1 MSELLKLVD
10 SLEVKLKKVVVSL
23 EEKDQINKQLMKEL
37 ALKEEKNKQQE
48 EILVNWQDKYEAL
61 KLTSSML
68 GSEDYKRE
76 TKLKINALIREIDHC
91 ITQLSK

>member
-10 SLEVKLKKVVVSL
+10 SLEVRLHSVVERL
-23 EEKDQINKQLMKEL
+23 EEKDQINKQLMHEL
-37 ALKEEKNKQQE
+37 ALKEEINKQQDAVMVDWE
-48 EILVNWQDKYEAL
+48 EKYEAL

>member
-1 MSELLKLVD
+1 M
-10 SLEVKLKKVVVSL
+10 
-23 EEKDQINKQLMKEL
+23 EEKDQINKQLIAEL
-37 ALKEEKNKQQE
+37 AIKEDKSKQQE
-48 EILVNWQDKYEAL
+48 EILVNWQEKYETL

>member
-10 SLEVKLKKVVVSL
+10 SLEVRLHSVVERL
-23 EEKDQINKQLMKEL
+23 EEKDQINKQLMHEL
-37 ALKEEKNKQQE
+37 ALKEEKNKQQDAVM
-48 EILVNWQDKYEAL
+48 IDWQEKYEAL

>member
-10 SLEVKLKKVVVSL
+10 SLEVRLKKVVVHL
-23 EEKDQINKQLMKEL
+23 EEKDQINKQLMQEL
-37 ALKEEKNKQQE
+37 ALKEAKSKQQE

-91 ITQLSK
+91 IAQLSK

>member
-10 SLEVKLKKVVVSL
+10 SLEVRLLSVIERL
-23 EEKDQINKQLMKEL
+23 EEKVQINKQLTKEL
-37 ALKEEKNKQQE
+37 ALKEEKNKQQDA
-48 EILVNWQDKYEAL
+48 ILVDWEEKYEAL

>member
-10 SLEVKLKKVVVSL
+10 SLEVRLHSVVERL
-23 EEKDQINKQLMKEL
+23 DEKDQINKQLMREL
-37 ALKEEKNKQQE
+37 ALKEEKNKQQDTVLADWKE
-48 EILVNWQDKYEAL
+48 KYEAL

-76 TKLKINALIREIDHC
+76 TKLKINALVREIDHC

>member
-10 SLEVKLKKVVVSL
+10 SLEVRLHSVVERL

-37 ALKEEKNKQQE
+37 ALKEEKNKQQDAIIVDWVE
-48 EILVNWQDKYEAL
+48 KYEAL

-91 ITQLSK
+91 IIQLSK

>member
-10 SLEVKLKKVVVSL
+10 SLEVRLLSVVERL
-23 EEKDQINKQLMKEL
+23 EEKDQINKQLTKEL
-37 ALKEEKNKQQE
+37 ALKEEKNKQQDATLVDWE
-48 EILVNWQDKYEAL
+48 EKYEAL

>member
-1 MSELLKLVD
+1 MSELLELVD
-10 SLEVKLKKVVVSL
+10 SLEVRLLSIVERL
-23 EEKDQINKQLMKEL
+23 EEKDQINKQLTKEL
-37 ALKEEKNKQQE
+37 ALKEEKNKQQGATLVDWE
-48 EILVNWQDKYEAL
+48 EKYEAL

>member
-10 SLEVKLKKVVVSL
+10 SLEVRLKKVVARL
-23 EEKDQINKQLMKEL
+23 EEKDQINKQLMQEL
-37 ALKEEKNKQQE
+37 ATKEANNRQQE
-48 EILVNWQDKYEAL
+48 EILVNWQEKYETL

>member
-10 SLEVKLKKVVVSL
+10 SLEVKLQKVVSRL
-23 EEKDQINKQLMKEL
+23 DEKEQINKQLLAEL
-37 ALKEEKNKQQE
+37 ALKEENIKQQN
-48 EILVNWQDKYEAL
+48 IVLANWQDKYEAL

-76 TKLKINALIREIDHC
+76 TKLKINTLIREIDHC

>member
-10 SLEVKLKKVVVSL
+10 SLEVRLHSVVERLV
-23 EEKDQINKQLMKEL
+23 EKDQINKQLMQEL
-37 ALKEEKNKQQE
+37 ALKEEKNKQQDAVIVDWVE
-48 EILVNWQDKYEAL
+48 KYEAL

>member
-10 SLEVKLKKVVVSL
+10 SLEVRLKKVIVSL

-48 EILVNWQDKYEAL
+48 HILVNWQEKYEAL

>member
-1 MSELLKLVD
+1 M
-10 SLEVKLKKVVVSL
+10 
-23 EEKDQINKQLMKEL
+23 EEKDQINKQLIAEL

-48 EILVNWQDKYEAL
+48 AVLVDWEEKYETL

>member
-10 SLEVKLKKVVVSL
+10 SLEVRLLRVVERL
-23 EEKDQINKQLMKEL
+23 EEKVQINKQLTKEL
-37 ALKEEKNKQQE
+37 ALKEEKNKQQDA
-48 EILVNWQDKYEAL
+48 ILVDWEEKYEAL

>member
-10 SLEVKLKKVVVSL
+10 SLEVRLKKVVVRL

-37 ALKEEKNKQQE
+37 ALKEDKSKQQE
-48 EILVNWQDKYEAL
+48 HILVNWQEKYETL

>member
-10 SLEVKLKKVVVSL
+10 SLEVRLHSVVERL
-23 EEKDQINKQLMKEL
+23 EEKDQINKQLMQEL
-37 ALKEEKNKQQE
+37 ALKEEKNKQQDTVIVDWSE
-48 EILVNWQDKYEAL
+48 KYEAL

>member
-10 SLEVKLKKVVVSL
+10 SLEVRLLSVVERL
-23 EEKDQINKQLMKEL
+23 EEKDQINKQLTKEL
-37 ALKEEKNKQQE
+37 ALKEEKNKQQDA
-48 EILVNWQDKYEAL
+48 ILVDWEEKYEAL

>member
-10 SLEVKLKKVVVSL
+10 SLEVRLHSVVERL
-23 EEKDQINKQLMKEL
+23 DEKDQINKQLLREL
-37 ALKEEKNKQQE
+37 ALKEEENKQQDTVLADWKE
-48 EILVNWQDKYEAL
+48 KYEAL

>member
-10 SLEVKLKKVVVSL
+10 SLEVRLLSVVERL
-23 EEKDQINKQLMKEL
+23 EEKDQINKQLTKEL
-37 ALKEEKNKQQE
+37 ALKEEKNKQQGATLVDWE
-48 EILVNWQDKYEAL
+48 EKYEAL

>member
-10 SLEVKLKKVVVSL
+10 SLEVKLNKVVSRL
-23 EEKDQINKQLMKEL
+23 DEKDQINKQLMRQL

-48 EILVNWQDKYEAL
+48 NLLVNWQEKYETL

>member
-10 SLEVKLKKVVVSL
+10 SLEVKLNKVVVRL
-23 EEKDQINKQLMKEL
+23 EEKDQINKQLMQEL
-37 ALKEEKNKQQE
+37 ATKEAKSKQQE
-48 EILVNWQDKYEAL
+48 EILVNWQEKYETL

>member
-10 SLEVKLKKVVVSL
+10 SLEVRLLNVLKRL
-23 EEKDQINKQLMKEL
+23 EEKDQINREL
-37 ALKEEKNKQQE
+37 ILKLEEKDNIISQQ
-48 EILVNWQDKYEAL
+48 VNFLADCQEKYESL

-76 TKLKINALIREIDHC
+76 TKLKINTLIREIDHC
-91 ITQLSK
+91 IIQLSK

>member
-10 SLEVKLKKVVVSL
+10 SLEVRLHSVVERL
-23 EEKDQINKQLMKEL
+23 EEKNRINKQLMHEL

-48 EILVNWQDKYEAL
+48 TVLVDWVEKYEAL

-91 ITQLSK
+91 ISQLSK

>member
-10 SLEVKLKKVVVSL
+10 SLEVKLNKVVNRL
-23 EEKDQINKQLMKEL
+23 EEKDQINKQLMQEL
-37 ALKEEKNKQQE
+37 AIKEAKSKQQE
-48 EILVNWQDKYEAL
+48 EILVNWQEKYETL